1 MPTVP
6 LQPTDQFDAMNRVVG
21 QQGSLVGEIVGGI
34 DRFTG
39 ANATPRVNGL
49 GTRQGQISPLRLAT
63 PRRKIMRWL
72 VPEQPLIEMYL
83 NPQQVQYNYKKQIN
97 RV

>member
-63 PRRKIMRWL
+63 PAYSGKGFS
-72 VPEQPLIEMYL
+72 EQEVVSFGNKLSYPA
-83 NPQQVQYNYKKQIN
+83 
-97 RV
+97 

>member
-34 DRFTG
+34 GCPQDPREKVEFLVRRGRTG
-39 ANATPRVNGL
+39 DGADNPFRPAGGL
-49 GTRQGQISPLRLAT
+49 GDLAEGGRGELER
-63 PRRKIMRWL
+63 P
-72 VPEQPLIEMYL
+72 VP
-83 NPQQVQYNYKKQIN
+83 
-97 RV
+97 